1 MFGLPLTF
9 AAPAALAALVLLIAL
24 YIFLRVTPP
33 RPREILFP
41 PLRLLLGLDPRD
53 QTPHQTPW
61 PLLLLRIPICAS
73 IILAMAGPIW
83 NALPLASGAPGPLL
97 VLLDDG
103 WPAAPSWERRIAVAR
118 ERLAAAAGADRLVA
132 LAPISQGALAITP
145 ADPAHNMEKLRALA
159 PVPYAPDHGE
169 ILGPV
174 QRFLAQNPQAEIVWI
189 ADGQELGGTN
199 AFARSLAGVAE
210 GHDVTVLT
218 DKSSALGL
226 AGVDNLAGAL
236 QARVLR
242 ADAGARQNGLVRALD
257 AKGLTIGEA
266 PFDFGG
272 GRAAMA
278 QFDLPIELRNDVAS
292 LTIADERSA
301 GAVALIDERWKRRR
315 VAIASGA
322 SADIAQPLLAPTY
335 YLSRALTPFADVRE
349 WRDSASDPIVSLI
362 AEKPAVLAL
371 ADMSVGSGAAH
382 DALVKFVEEGGVL
395 VRFAGARL
403 AATADDLTPTAL
415 RHGGRTLGGALSW
428 ETPKRLAPFDRDS
441 PFFGLSVPEEVTI
454 LRQVLAAPEPGL
466 AAKPGPAAE
475 TWARRADGTPPVTAE
490 RRGKRLIVLFHVTA
504 DTPWSNLPLSGLF
517 VDMLRRIVAE
527 AGAPGQGA
535 AGGVK
540 AAEHGIARPPL
551 RTPNGFGVFGFPPA
565 QAEPIGDDFSGVGD
579 MLHPP
584 GFYGARDSSW
594 AVNALA
600 PGEKL
605 AAAKYAPLVVHEGA
619 LAIVP
624 PVDLRR
630 WLLPAALIGLMVDA
644 LVSIWLIGGSPL
656 RRKGAIALAV
666 VGLLGFPA
674 LPRHPRAAE
683 LPPASERDTDAALST
698 RLAYVATGDSSV
710 DETSKLG
717 LTALTRVLAA
727 RTSAELADPVALDP
741 GRDELAFYSLIYW
754 PIVAGLP
761 QPKSDARTRIA
772 AFMKNGGTMI
782 FDTRDALTARPGG
795 PPTAEALWLR
805 GLLEGVDVPELEPVP
820 HDPVLTKTFYLLARI
835 VGRTAIGQTWVEA
848 LPPPDLNDHAQRPAR
863 AGDSVSPI
871 IIASDDLAAAWA
883 EDADRRP
890 LYPLIP
896 GGARQRELALRG
908 GVNLV
913 MYTLTG
919 NYKADQVH
927 AKDILER
934 LTR

>member
-1 MFGLPLTF
+1 MFGLPLAF
-9 AAPAALAALVLLIAL
+9 AAPAVLAALVGLVGLYFLLRL
-24 YIFLRVTPP
+24 TPP
-33 RPREILFP
+33 SPRQTIFP
-41 PLRLLLGLDPRD
+41 PLRLLIGLDPNET
-53 QTPHQTPW
+53 TPARTPW
-61 PLLLLRIPICAS
+61 PILALRLAIGAL
-73 IILAMAGPIW
+73 IILAMAEPLW
-83 NALPLASGAPGPLL
+83 NSLVALSGSGPLL
-97 VLLDDG
+97 VLIDDG
-103 WPAAPSWERRIAVAR
+103 FAAAPGWDRRIDFAR
-118 ERLAAAAGADRLVA
+118 ERAASAERAGRIVA
-132 LAPISQGALAITP
+132 LRPLSQGGMDIAALNRSEL
-145 ADPAHNMEKLRALA
+145 DGSLRSLA
-159 PVPYAPDHGE
+159 PVPYAPDRAAALPAIE
-169 ILGPV
+169 
-174 QRFLAQNPQAEIVWI
+174 RFLAREPKTEILWI
-189 ADGQELGGTN
+189 ADGVERGGAS
-199 AFARSLAGVAE
+199 AFSTRLASIAHSVE
-210 GHDVTVLT
+210 VVT
-218 DKSSALGL
+218 DSRGAL
-226 AGVDNLAGAL
+226 ALAGA
-236 QARVLR
+236 
-242 ADAGARQNGLVRALD
+242 DNEAGALTTELIRSDARGPATGVVRALD
-257 AKGLTIGEA
+257 AQGQEVGHA
-266 PFDFGG
+266 AFDFG
-272 GRAAMA
+272 AKSEVDAH
-278 QFDLPIELRNDVAS
+278 FDLPVELRNDV
-292 LTIADERSA
+292 TQVVIDGERSA
-301 GAVALIDERWKRRR
+301 GAAWLIDERSRRRR

-322 SADIAQPLLAPTY
+322 SADVAQPLLAPNY
-335 YLSRALTPFADVRE
+335 YLKRALQPFADISE
-349 WRDSASDPIVSLI
+349 WRDTSTDPIVSLLDQR
-362 AEKPAVLAL
+362 PSVLVL
-371 ADMSVGSGAAH
+371 ADMSVAPGPEL
-382 DALVKFVEEGGVL
+382 DAITQFLDNGGVL
-395 VRFAGARL
+395 LRFAGTRL
-403 AATADDLTPTAL
+403 AAGEDTLTPTAL
-415 RHGGRTLGGALSW
+415 RRGGRLLGGALSW
-428 ETPKRLAPFDRDS
+428 ETPKHIAPFETSS
-441 PFFGLSVPEEVTI
+441 PFFGLAASGEVTVT
-454 LRQVLAAPEPGL
+454 RQVLAEPEAGL
-466 AAKPGPAAE
+466 SEK
-475 TWARRADGTPPVTAE
+475 TWARLADGTPLVTAE
-490 RRGKRLIVLFHVTA
+490 RRGKGLIVLFHVTA
-504 DTPWSNLPLSGLF
+504 DTTWSNLPLSGLF

-535 AGGVK
+535 AGDVK

-551 RTPNGFGVFGFPPA
+551 RTLNGFGVLGFPPA

-630 WLLPAALIGLMVDA
+630 WLLPAALIGLMVDG

-666 VGLLGFPA
+666 VGLLGFA
-674 LPRHPRAAE
+674 AVPRHARAAE

-741 GRDELAFYSLIYW
+741 GRDELAFYPLIYW

-761 QPKSDARTRIA
+761 QPKPEARTRIA
-772 AFMKNGGTMI
+772 AFMKNGGTLI
-782 FDTRDALTARPGG
+782 FDTRDALIARPGG

-805 GLLEGVDVPELEPVP
+805 RLLEGVDVPELEPVP
-820 HDPVLTKTFYLLARI
+820 HDHVLTKTFYLLDRI

-848 LPPPDLNDHAQRPAR
+848 LPPLDPNDHAQRPAR

-896 GGARQRELALRG
+896 GGGRQRELALRS

-913 MYTLTG
+913 IYTLTG

>member
-1 MFGLPLTF
+1 MLGLPLAF
-9 AAPAALAALVLLIAL
+9 AAPAVLAALVGLVGLYFLLRL
-24 YIFLRVTPP
+24 TPP
-33 RPREILFP
+33 SPRQTIFP
-41 PLRLLLGLDPRD
+41 PLRLLIGLDPNET
-53 QTPHQTPW
+53 TPARTPW
-61 PLLLLRIPICAS
+61 PILALRLAIGAL
-73 IILAMAGPIW
+73 IILAMAEPLW
-83 NALPLASGAPGPLL
+83 NSLVALSGSGPLL
-97 VLLDDG
+97 VLIDDG
-103 WPAAPSWERRIAVAR
+103 FAAAPGWDRRIDFAR
-118 ERLAAAAGADRLVA
+118 ERAASAERAGRIVA
-132 LAPISQGALAITP
+132 
-145 ADPAHNMEKLRALA
+145 LRALSQGGMDIA
-159 PVPYAPDHGE
+159 ALNRSQLDGSLRSLVPIPYAPDRAAALPAIE
-169 ILGPV
+169 
-174 QRFLAQNPQAEIVWI
+174 RFLAREPKTEILWI
-189 ADGQELGGTN
+189 ADGVERGGAS
-199 AFARSLAGVAE
+199 AFSTRLASIAHSVE
-210 GHDVTVLT
+210 VVT
-218 DKSSALGL
+218 DSRGAL
-226 AGVDNLAGAL
+226 ALAGA
-236 QARVLR
+236 
-242 ADAGARQNGLVRALD
+242 DNKAGALTTELIRSDVRGPATGVVRALD
-257 AKGLTIGEA
+257 AQGQEVGHA
-266 PFDFGG
+266 AFDFG
-272 GRAAMA
+272 AKSEVDAH
-278 QFDLPIELRNDVAS
+278 FDLPVELRNDVAQVV
-292 LTIADERSA
+292 IDGEHSA
-301 GAVALIDERWKRRR
+301 GAAWLIDERSRRRR

-322 SADIAQPLLAPTY
+322 SADVAQPLLAPSY
-335 YLSRALTPFADVRE
+335 YLKRALQPFADISE
-349 WRDSASDPIVSLI
+349 WRDTSTDPIVSLLDQR
-362 AEKPAVLAL
+362 PSVLVLA
-371 ADMSVGSGAAH
+371 DISVAPGPEL
-382 DALVKFVEEGGVL
+382 DAITQFLDNGGVL
-395 VRFAGARL
+395 LRFAGTRL
-403 AATADDLTPTAL
+403 AAGEDTLTPTAL
-415 RHGGRTLGGALSW
+415 RRGGRLLGGALSW
-428 ETPKRLAPFDRDS
+428 ETPKHIAPFETSS
-441 PFFGLSVPEEVTI
+441 PFFGLAASGEVTVT
-454 LRQVLAAPEPGL
+454 RQVLAEPEAGL
-466 AAKPGPAAE
+466 SEK
-475 TWARRADGTPPVTAE
+475 TWARLADGTPLVTAE
-490 RRGKRLIVLFHVTA
+490 RRGKGLIVLFHVTA
-504 DTPWSNLPLSGLF
+504 DTTWSNLPLSGLF

-551 RTPNGFGVFGFPPA
+551 RTLNGFGVLGFPPA

-584 GFYGARDSSW
+584 GFYGARDSLR

-605 AAAKYAPLVVHEGA
+605 AAAKYAPLVVHEGT

-656 RRKGAIALAV
+656 RRRGAIAALAV
-666 VGLLGFPA
+666 VGLLGFA
-674 LPRHPRAAE
+674 AVPRHARAAE
-683 LPPASERDTDAALST
+683 SPPASERDTDAALST
-698 RLAYVATGDSSV
+698 RIAYVATGDSSV

-741 GRDELAFYSLIYW
+741 GRDELAFYPLIYW

-761 QPKSDARTRIA
+761 QPKPEARTRIA
-772 AFMKNGGTMI
+772 AFMKNGGTLI

-805 GLLEGVDVPELEPVP
+805 RLLEGVDVPELEPVP
-820 HDPVLTKTFYLLARI
+820 HDHVLTKTFYLLDRI

-848 LPPPDLNDHAQRPAR
+848 LPPLDPNDHAQRPAR

-896 GGARQRELALRG
+896 GGARQRELALRS